1 MKILILYT
9 AHSMGHQ
16 KIAENIAYW
25 VKEAGD
31 EVVLEEVLKSNPS
44 PLVKKFLRLHIWT
57 NQRFP
62 KFWGFMYRYGFW
74 VTMPFRLLV
83 AWKFLPDFEK
93 LLALHQPDIVITT
106 QTSASAV
113 MSVAKKSSYKGKW
126 LITFS
131 DYHFH
136 PYWVYPR
143 ADGYLVNIEEQKQ
156 TLIQRGYSP
165 EKILVMGMAVPPFT
179 GEAREVV
186 RQKLGITQ
194 TAKVILVNI
203 GGGTLGLGVS
213 DELMLA
219 LSNLCQL
226 ASQDQKELKVIFACG
241 YDKAF
246 FEKVQKLSL
255 ERPEFLALPFY
266 PGLLEIFMSVDATV
280 GKAGGLT
287 TAEALFAGVTIFVAS
302 VLPGQEEL
310 NLDYLESKQLV
321 VNLTALPVE
330 SWALEIRARLFSDPS
345 PKQAIMQGKSLVS
358 RISADEIHAFL
369 RA

>member
-1 MKILILYT
+1 
-9 AHSMGHQ
+9 MGHQ

-44 PLVKKFLRLHIWT
+44 PLVKKFLCLHIWT

-83 AWKFLPDFEK
+83 ARKFLSDFEK
-93 LLALHQPDIVITT
+93 LLALHQPDVVITT

-113 MSVAKKSSYKGKW
+113 LSVAKKSIYKGKW

-156 TLIQRGYSP
+156 VLVEKGLSP
-165 EKILVMGMAVPPFT
+165 EKILVMGMAVPPYK
-179 GEAREVV
+179 GNAREVV
-186 RQKLGITQ
+186 REKLGISQ

-213 DELMLA
+213 DELIQA
-219 LSNLCQL
+219 LSRTCEL
-226 ASQDQKELKVIFACG
+226 AKQAQQELKVIFACG
-241 YDKAF
+241 YDKGLLHKV
-246 FEKVQKLSL
+246 EKLRQT
-255 ERPEFLALPFY
+255 RPEYLALPFY
-266 PGLLEIFMSVDATV
+266 PGLLEIFMSIEATV

-310 NLDYLESKQLV
+310 NLEYLESKRLV

-330 SWALEIRARLFSDPS
+330 RWSLEMYSRLFSDPS
-345 PKQAIMQGKSLVS
+345 LKQDRMQGKSLVS
-358 RISADEIHAFL
+358 RISAGEMHAFL
-369 RA
+369 KA